1 MSGVLSRIEA
11 CIPALRRYAFALLR
25 SQQDTDD
32 LVQDTLLRAL
42 EKLHTRRDEAEVRP
56 WLFAILHNS
65 FVSQIRRGKVRL
77 GTQMLDPAEEAALSR
92 NGGQEDNLR
101 CRDLLRA
108 LKCLPLEQRTVVLLV
123 SVEDLSYAEVA
134 RVLGIPIGT
143 VMSRLFRAR
152 ERLREMTEGQATRND
167 GEVTRPCL
175 RRVK

>member
-25 SQQDTDD
+25 SQQDADD

-77 GTQMLDPAEEAALSR
+77 GTQVLDPAEEAALSW

-152 ERLREMTEGQATRND
+152 ERLREMTEGQATRKD
-167 GEVTRPCL
+167 GEATRPCL